1 MEFLSQQQFKDLS
14 YMIIKKTITRST
26 LTGMLLVI
34 LIFTSNFGFSQSDQI
49 KPKDSLSFNYK
60 FNASMRMSKG
70 RLNQLMIPL
79 SLQTTLTKKAFEI
92 ALIGNY
98 IYHKIN
104 GFQLENDIL
113 TRGVFTLFPQKRI
126 HPVIGY
132 IYESS
137 LLYQVKSRH
146 SPGLG
151 IGLTIINKTNHK
163 LRLNSFASY
172 DKTEF
177 DNIQGYETFR
187 ANLIL
192 FGSDVLIKDR
202 LDFNYTIFYFQS
214 VQDGTNYTLRFEP
227 KLLFKLNK
235 IFSFSVNMNYRY
247 ESIVDPVNTKENLFM
262 SVGLQIAN
270 MR

>member
-1 MEFLSQQQFKDLS
+1 MKVN
-14 YMIIKKTITRST
+14 KKVYGLIE
-26 LTGMLLVI
+26 GMLLVI
-34 LIFTSNFGFSQSDQI
+34 LLSTSNYGLSQSDQV

-79 SLQTTLTKKAFEI
+79 SLQTTLANKTFEMD
-92 ALIGNY
+92 LVGSY
-98 IYHKIN
+98 RYSKIN
-104 GFQLENDIL
+104 GFQLENEIL
-113 TRGVFTLFPQKRI
+113 TMGVFTLFPQKRI
-126 HPVIGY
+126 RPVAGY

-137 LLYQVKSRH
+137 LLYQLKSRH

-151 IGLTIINKTNHK
+151 IGLTIIKKTNHK
-163 LRLNSFASY
+163 LRLNAFASY

-177 DNIQGYETFR
+177 ENVVGYETFR

-202 LDFNYTIFYFQS
+202 LHFNYTFFYFQS

-227 KLLFKLNK
+227 KLLFKLSK
-235 IFSFSVNMNYRY
+235 IFSLSANLNYRY
-247 ESIVDPVNTKENLFM
+247 ENIVDPVSTRENLFM
-262 SVGLQIAN
+262 TFGFQIAN